1 MEIKKY
7 FKSQW
12 IKTEKPHIGE
22 EGTWKNKDLEKVLK
36 SSEVRLRDTSEWQTA
51 LSKKADITV
60 FTVLWRLFICDILEF
75 SLLDHG
81 FFFPILKFIFE
92 VMYCNI
98 LVCNIILSQVYSR
111 LFYLA

>member
-22 EGTWKNKDLEKVLK
+22 EGMWKNKDLEKVLK
-36 SSEVRLRDTSEWQTA
+36 SSEVRLRDISEWQIA

-60 FTVLWRLFICDILEF
+60 FIVLWRLFICDILEF
-75 SLLDHG
+75 SVLDRG
-81 FFFPILKFIFE
+81 FFFFFFPYLNSNLYLKLCTVIF
-92 VMYCNI
+92 
-98 LVCNIILSQVYSR
+98 
-111 LFYLA
+111 

>member
-22 EGTWKNKDLEKVLK
+22 EGMWKNKDLEKVLK

-81 FFFPILKFIFE
+81 FFF
-92 VMYCNI
+92 
-98 LVCNIILSQVYSR
+98 SHT
-111 LFYLA
+111 